1 MHLVPWWIFG
11 LVVAALAL
19 AAAAGLLV
27 WRRRKRRRRLP
38 PRAQPRLRHPVVLA
52 HGVLGFDKIAFAGR
66 DHSYFRGVRGHLVG
80 IGAEVHRP
88 RVSSA
93 ASIAVRADELARLV
107 RLIPA
112 KKVNVIAHSMG
123 GLDAR
128 YAIAKLGLADRVATL
143 VTIGTPHLGTPLAD
157 LGTRLSDL
165 LRIKALLG
173 RVVDLDGFYDLTTAR
188 MAGFNREVA
197 DVDGVV
203 YASVVARVE
212 RKRAHPLLWPTH
224 LYLSERA
231 GANDGMVPSE
241 SQRWGEVLR
250 QIDADHWAQIGWSTG
265 FDVLGFY
272 EDLLRELRGRGF

>member
-1 MHLVPWWIFG
+1 MDPVQWWIFG
-11 LVVAALAL
+11 LVAAALLL
-19 AAAAGLLV
+19 AAALV
-27 WRRRKRRRRLP
+27 LFERRRRRRRRRR
-38 PRAQPRLRHPVVLA
+38 PRREPRLRHPVVLA
-52 HGVLGFDKIAFAGR
+52 HGVLGFDKIDFAGR
-66 DHSYFRGVRGHLVG
+66 EHSYFRGVRGHLVG
-80 IGAEVHRP
+80 VGAEVHRP

-107 RLIPA
+107 RMIPA

-128 YAIAKLGLADRVATL
+128 YAIAKLGLADRIASL

-157 LGTRLSDL
+157 LGTRLSDI
-165 LRIKALLG
+165 LRLKALLG
-173 RVVDLDGFYDLTTAR
+173 RVVDLEGFYDLTTTR
-188 MAGFNREVA
+188 MARFNAEVA
-197 DVDGVV
+197 DVPGVA

-231 GANDGMVPSE
+231 GDNDGMVPSA
-241 SQRWGEVLR
+241 SQGWGEVLR
-250 QIDADHWAQIGWSTG
+250 QIDADHWAQIGWSPG